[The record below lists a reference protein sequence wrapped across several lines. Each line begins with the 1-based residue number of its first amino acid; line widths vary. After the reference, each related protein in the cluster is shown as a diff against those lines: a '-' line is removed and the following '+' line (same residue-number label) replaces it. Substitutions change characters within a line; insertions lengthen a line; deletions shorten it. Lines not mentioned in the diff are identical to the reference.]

1 MHFFRK
7 RDKHVVPE
15 RGTAAVVMD
24 YLLVI
29 IGSFI
34 VGITFNTFMLPTHI
48 ASGGVAGISIVLHW
62 NLGWEPS
69 YVLWGFNIPIFVL
82 GLFVLGR
89 SFGYVDYAMK
99 TLLGSVMLPL
109 SVFLTSGIP
118 AATDS
123 PLLGALFG
131 GVGTGIGLGIVF
143 RGRGSTGGTAL
154 AGQIIQKFSGI
165 TLGFCVSILDGIIV
179 LSSAFFMS
187 LEAAL
192 YALISIYLT
201 AKMIDVVQLGF
212 NTEKM
217 ALIVSD
223 QEDELRQA
231 ILQEIDRGVT
241 RIVSQGGYT
250 GDDRPMLMTVVSQSE
265 LTHLKQ
271 LVKSIDAD
279 SFFII
284 TNATEVFGKGFYQR
298 S

>member
-1 MHFFRK
+1 MKIFKK
-7 RDKHVVPE
+7 RDKHVIPN
-15 RGTAAVVMD
+15 RGKTALFMD
-24 YLLVI
+24 YILVI

-34 VGITFNTFMLPTHI
+34 VGITFNVFMLPTHI
-48 ASGGVAGISIVLHW
+48 ASGGVAGISIVFHW
-62 NLGWEPS
+62 TLGWAPS
-69 YVLWGFNIPIFVL
+69 YVLWGLNVPIFVI
-82 GLFVLGR
+82 GLLILGR

-99 TLLGSVMLPL
+99 TLLGTVALPFA
-109 SVFLTSGIP
+109 VFVTAGMP

-154 AGQIIQKFSGI
+154 AGQIIQKFSGLS
-165 TLGFCVSILDGIIV
+165 LGVCVSILDGLIV
-179 LSSAFFMS
+179 LTSAFFLS

-217 ALIVSD
+217 ALIISD
-223 QEDELRQA
+223 KEVEMRQA
-231 ILQEIDRGVT
+231 ILDEIDRGVT
-241 RIVSQGGYT
+241 RITSQGGYT
-250 GDDRPMLMTVVSQSE
+250 GDDRPMLMTVVSQGE

-271 LVKSIDAD
+271 LVRSIDPE

-298 S
+298 T

>member
-1 MHFFRK
+1 MNLLNK
-7 RDKHVVPE
+7 RDKHVAPS
-15 RGTAAVVMD
+15 RSKTVVFMD

-34 VGITFNTFMLPTHI
+34 VGITFNAFMLPTHI

-62 NLGWEPS
+62 TLGWVPS
-69 YVLWGFNIPIFVL
+69 YVLWGLNVPIFVV
-82 GLFVLGR
+82 GLLILGR
-89 SFGYVDYAMK
+89 SFGYADYAMK
-99 TLLGSVMLPL
+99 TLLGTVMLPFFI
-109 SVFLTSGIP
+109 FLTAGMP

-154 AGQIIQKFSGI
+154 AGQIMQKFSGLS
-165 TLGFCVSILDGIIV
+165 LGICVSILDGIIV
-179 LSSAFFMS
+179 ITSAFFMS

-217 ALIVSD
+217 ALIISD
-223 QEDELRQA
+223 KEEAMRQA
-231 ILQEIDRGVT
+231 ILDEIDRGVT
-241 RIVSQGGYT
+241 RITSQGGYT

-271 LVKSIDAD
+271 LVRSIDSD

-298 S
+298 T

>member
-1 MHFFRK
+1 MNLLNK
-7 RDKHVVPE
+7 RDKHVAPS
-15 RGTAAVVMD
+15 RGKTALVMD
-24 YLLVI
+24 YILVI
-29 IGSFI
+29 IGSLI
-34 VGITFNTFMLPTHI
+34 VGITFNVFMLPTHI

-62 NLGWEPS
+62 TLGWVPS
-69 YVLWGFNIPIFVL
+69 YVLWGLNVPIFVI
-82 GLFVLGR
+82 GLLILGR
-89 SFGYVDYAMK
+89 SFGYADYAMK
-99 TLLGSVMLPL
+99 TLLGTVMLPL
-109 SVFLTSGIP
+109 SIFLTAGMP

-154 AGQIIQKFSGI
+154 AGQIIQKFSGLS
-165 TLGFCVSILDGIIV
+165 LGICVSILDGLIV
-179 LSSAFFMS
+179 ITSAFFMS

-217 ALIVSD
+217 ALIISD
-223 QEDELRQA
+223 KEEAMRQA
-231 ILQEIDRGVT
+231 ILDEIDRGVT
-241 RIVSQGGYT
+241 RITSQGGYT

-271 LVKSIDAD
+271 LVRSIDSD

-298 S
+298 T

>member
-1 MHFFRK
+1 MNLLNK
-7 RDKHVVPE
+7 KDKHAAPS
-15 RGTAAVVMD
+15 RGKMALVMD
-24 YLLVI
+24 YILVI

-34 VGITFNTFMLPTHI
+34 VGITFNVFMLPTHI

-62 NLGWEPS
+62 TLGWVPS
-69 YVLWGFNIPIFVL
+69 YVLWGLNVPIFVI
-82 GLFVLGR
+82 GLLILGR
-89 SFGYVDYAMK
+89 SFGYADYAMK
-99 TLLGSVMLPL
+99 TLLGTVMLPL
-109 SVFLTSGIP
+109 SIFLTAGMP

-154 AGQIIQKFSGI
+154 AGQIIQKFSGLS
-165 TLGFCVSILDGIIV
+165 LGICVSILDGLIV
-179 LSSAFFMS
+179 ITSAFFMS

-217 ALIVSD
+217 ALIISD
-223 QEDELRQA
+223 KEETMRQA
-231 ILQEIDRGVT
+231 ILDEIDRGVT
-241 RIVSQGGYT
+241 RITSQGGYT

-271 LVKSIDAD
+271 LVRSIDSD

-298 S
+298 T